1 MESDGAGR
9 GGDEV
14 AGPYG
19 LVCFVTLTALVLA
32 EQSAQLPGAVVACAS
47 GWFVVRL
54 GSRVER

>member
-1 MESDGAGR
+1 MDDDGTGR

-32 EQSAQLPGAVVACAS
+32 EQAAQLSGAVVACAS
-47 GWFVVRL
+47 GWFVVRMDA
-54 GSRVER
+54 RAEQ